1 MAASLPPSPLHSS
14 PRLPLSLSLHRAMPR
29 YILFDEAGE
38 MHPPKTQTQDGGR
51 AEVGLSPLL
60 EQHMRE
66 QVLRDLELMGDRG
79 EPLAPGFLRQLGRVA
94 DANILQASLLNE
106 VSATATATTSS
117 ASGKKRRLKGAF
129 DIDCILEAR
138 AGTRTTEPS
147 FLVRWTH
154 ENYHPSWE
162 TYRTE
167 GEGVG
172 QPMATWEPISGL
184 LMTEAFAVWREVH
197 PPHAI

>member
-1 MAASLPPSPLHSS
+1 
-14 PRLPLSLSLHRAMPR
+14 
-29 YILFDEAGE
+29 
-38 MHPPKTQTQDGGR
+38 MHPPKTQTEDGGR
-51 AEVGLSPLL
+51 AEVGLSELL

-66 QVLRDLELMGDRG
+66 QVLRDLMLMGDRG

-94 DANILQASLLNE
+94 DANILQARLLSG
-106 VSATATATTSS
+106 VSAMAATAMAATAMAATATTSS
-117 ASGKKRRLKGAF
+117 ASAKKRRRVKGVF
-129 DIDCILEAR
+129 DIDCILEER
-138 AGTRTTEPS
+138 AGTRTSEPT

-162 TYRTE
+162 IYRTE

-184 LMTEAFAVWREVH
+184 LATEAFAVWREAH